1 MIYLE
6 HLNDDI
12 VNAVCPHRGD
22 KPHQDHHLRLD
33 NDEWKC
39 KHCHYS
45 VGDLDLKK
53 KIAALR
59 KRLMAIIQVDLI
71 DYKQHNPI
79 KKFRGVFLFI

>member
-1 MIYLE
+1 M
-6 HLNDDI
+6 NDDI
-12 VNAVCPHRGD
+12 VYAVCPHRED
-22 KPHQDHHLRLD
+22 QPHHLNLD

-59 KRLMAIIQVDLI
+59 KRLMAIIQVDII

-79 KKFRGVFLFI
+79 KKA